1 MDQLKTINIIEN
13 DTATQSIRSA
23 LNNTTLVPSN
33 LNSESKDVED
43 SNCNITV
50 ICHSYDNTQSQD
62 ILYNGVTNSNHNDL
76 GSNKLSERYESTECL
91 EPDEC
96 VNNSQLTNNSSSY
109 SCKNCD
115 NGHILHDSSHFNTSQ
130 PKSLAPINNG
140 PKKSLTK
147 LKSLSSSQGNNDVH
161 HKHEKKHSSESING
175 STVNKKKI
183 NPETKASKEANNYSS
198 KTCVKNKLSN
208 VNNNNTD
215 FCSSQETQP
224 NQNTVQSTLVLNQ
237 TNEEVSGNIHSTPEL
252 CSTDDVS
259 KVESSALDDTSLKV
273 ENLEIQSG
281 EESCTDLCSPSQQVE
296 PLTSNDIEKS
306 KTKHFECNP
315 CNVHFLCCTDEM
327 IGGIKYVSY
336 KSELQMPDII
346 KLIQKDLSEP
356 YSIYTYRYFIH
367 NWPKFCFLAMDEQ
380 KCVGAIVCKLDI
392 HRKVI
397 RRGYI
402 AMLAVDEN
410 YRKRKIGSNL
420 VLKAIRAMVAD
431 DADEVVLETEITN
444 RPALKLYENLGFVRD
459 KRLFRYYLNGVDALR
474 LKLWLR

>member
-1 MDQLKTINIIEN
+1 M
-13 DTATQSIRSA
+13 
-23 LNNTTLVPSN
+23 
-33 LNSESKDVED
+33 
-43 SNCNITV
+43 
-50 ICHSYDNTQSQD
+50 
-62 ILYNGVTNSNHNDL
+62 
-76 GSNKLSERYESTECL
+76 
-91 EPDEC
+91 
-96 VNNSQLTNNSSSY
+96 
-109 SCKNCD
+109 
-115 NGHILHDSSHFNTSQ
+115 
-130 PKSLAPINNG
+130 
-140 PKKSLTK
+140 
-147 LKSLSSSQGNNDVH
+147 KSLSSSQGNNDVH

-367 NWPKFCFLAMDEQ
+367 NWPKFCFLVS
-380 KCVGAIVCKLDI
+380 KK
-392 HRKVI
+392 RTKVLC
-397 RRGYI
+397 R
-402 AMLAVDEN
+402 
-410 YRKRKIGSNL
+410 
-420 VLKAIRAMVAD
+420 
-431 DADEVVLETEITN
+431 
-444 RPALKLYENLGFVRD
+444 
-459 KRLFRYYLNGVDALR
+459 
-474 LKLWLR
+474 